1 MCCIVLRT
9 GVRYGQAPALF
20 TAPEAPDLLAAVA
33 GSLDVRGGTRLAAA
47 TGECIGYL
55 LETLT
60 RLCNAP
66 APGRVAG
73 TWCDRACEAVKPA
86 KQVGNCSHTA
96 TVTCSKLLLL
106 HMCRPCARCA
116 CDVGQAV

>member
-1 MCCIVLRT
+1 MALLA

-20 TAPEAPDLLAAVA
+20 TAPEAPELLAAVA

-66 APGRVAG
+66 APGAVARSCHNRVWEAI
-73 TWCDRACEAVKPA
+73 CDKPV
-86 KQVGNCSHTA
+86 Q
-96 TVTCSKLLLL
+96 LQPL
-106 HMCRPCARCA
+106 
-116 CDVGQAV
+116 

>member
-1 MCCIVLRT
+1 MRT

-20 TAPEAPDLLAAVA
+20 TVPEALELLAAVA
-33 GSLDVRGGTRLAAA
+33 GSLDVKGGTRLAAA

-66 APGRVAG
+66 APGAAAWSCFHRL
-73 TWCDRACEAVKPA
+73 CEAICPKHVHLQP
-86 KQVGNCSHTA
+86 QRSWCQSN
-96 TVTCSKLLLL
+96 TVVPVL
-106 HMCRPCARCA
+106 
-116 CDVGQAV
+116 VQALCQMRVQ